1 LKEKLY
7 KINRG
12 SEKDLVG
19 EESEGDLDEEDDG
32 LEQGE
37 DDAKRVLDTM
47 SNKDGDATWAN
58 TRKGSINNLPQ
69 MTIINLNQMQSK

>member
-1 LKEKLY
+1 MKEKFNQ
-7 KINRG
+7 INRA

-19 EESEGDLDEEDDG
+19 EESEGDLDEEEDG

-37 DDAKRVLDTM
+37 DAAKRVLDTM
-47 SNKDGDATWAN
+47 SNKDGAATWTN

-69 MTIINLNQMQSK
+69 MTILNLNQMQSK